1 MDEREYER
9 RKQDLESQLEAGIEL
24 LRAGA
29 RVQRTA
35 LDLVWTAS
43 PSNPRAGVLPFEI
56 PLAHCPAPP
65 PPPPPP
71 SPPPERRKRWG
82 AGQLH
87 AAVEA
92 ALQKVPEEFDRTDL
106 IQALGFSPGR
116 GSLYRL
122 LEDLCLAGALE
133 RLQSGRGQNPS
144 RYRKRA

>member
-29 RVQRTA
+29 RAQRTA

-56 PLAHCPAPP
+56 PLAQRPAPP
-65 PPPPPP
+65 PPPPP
-71 SPPPERRKRWG
+71 PPPERRKRWG
-82 AGQLH
+82 AGQLR

-106 IQALGFSPGR
+106 LAALGANPDR
-116 GSLYRL
+116 GSLYRIL
-122 LEDLCLAGALE
+122 DDLRLEGAIE
-133 RLQSGRGQNPS
+133 RLQSGSGQSPS
-144 RYRKRA
+144 RYRKLR